1 MVGSAMPDDDHS
13 AISAHDAKRLFADW
27 KAAPAIVLAVSGGPD
42 SIALMWLAARWR
54 RTLAR
59 GPRLIVVT
67 VDHGLRTEAAA
78 EAREVKR
85 LAHTLDLPHRT
96 MRWSGAKPKT
106 GLPAAA
112 RTARYRLLAQAAREN
127 GATHVLTAHT
137 RDDQAETLLMRLLR
151 GSGIGGL
158 AAMAR
163 QSERDGVLLARPFL
177 NVSKSR
183 LVATLKKAKIGFA
196 EDPTNRDTGFTR
208 PRLRTVM
215 PVLAVEGGDARNLA
229 RLASRL
235 ARANAAVEVLVDG
248 AERYLAL
255 RDRQASRPGSDVR
268 SFDAKG
274 FDAKGFEAKSFD
286 AKSFDAKSFE
296 ARSFEARSFDARAFA
311 AMPEEIRLRLLLRT
325 INRFGL
331 EGPAELGKVE
341 ALLAALDQA
350 VAGESK
356 GRRPKPNRPRPKHT
370 RLKQTLAGALVS
382 LNGDRIRVEPAP
394 PRRRRPD

>member
-1 MVGSAMPDDDHS
+1 MPDDDDS
-13 AISAHDAKRLFADW
+13 PISAQHAKRLFADW

-59 GPRLIVVT
+59 GPRLVAVT
-67 VDHGLRTEAAA
+67 VDHGLRAEAKA
-78 EAREVKR
+78 EARDVKR
-85 LAHTLDLPHRT
+85 LARALDLPHRT
-96 MRWSGAKPKT
+96 MRWTGAKPKT

-112 RTARYRLLAQAAREN
+112 RAARYRLLAQAARAS

-151 GSGIGGL
+151 GSGIAGL

-177 NVSKSR
+177 HVSKSQ
-183 LVATLKKAKIGFA
+183 LIATLKKAKLGFA
-196 EDPTNRDTGFTR
+196 DDPTNRDLNFTR
-208 PRLRTVM
+208 PRIRTLM
-215 PVLAVEGGDARNLA
+215 PVLAAEGGDTRNLA

-235 ARANAAVEVLVDG
+235 ARANQAVEVLVDG

-255 RDRQASRPGSDVR
+255 RDREVSRPQSRAGAKAFKAKI
-268 SFDAKG
+268 FDAKT
-274 FDAKGFEAKSFD
+274 FDAKTLDARIFD
-286 AKSFDAKSFE
+286 AE
-296 ARSFEARSFDARAFA
+296 AFV
-311 AMPEEIRLRLLLRT
+311 AMPEEIRLRLLKRA
-325 INRFGL
+325 IDRFGH

-341 ALLAALDQA
+341 ALLEVVDRA
-350 VAGESK
+350 VAESRR
-356 GRRPKPNRPRPKHT
+356 GRLPSLGQSSPGQS

-382 LNGDRIRVEPAP
+382 LIDGRIRVEPAP
-394 PRRRRPD
+394 PRRSRVG